1 MTVVIKP
8 KIGQQTPST
17 GGVKTDGTLA
27 GSSFHLVER
36 KTKRRLI
43 MSIQGAP
50 GKGKTHLSLT
60 APAPIAYMNFDFGT
74 EGVVDKPEF
83 RDKEIHLAD
92 YHLDFP
98 YTQPA
103 AKAVYDQFVTDYK
116 AALGST
122 VARTLVIDTATEGW
136 EVIRLA
142 KLGKLQNIM
151 PIMYA
156 PVNREYQE
164 LIRKAYYS
172 DVNLILIHKQ
182 KKSYVNEQWDGKYE
196 RAGFADTGYLVQVEV
211 EAYKE
216 DGVYKVRV
224 VKSRQ
229 NPGIEGQ
236 VIDNPTF
243 AKLGMAVFPDSKEED
258 WK

>member
-8 KIGQQTPST
+8 K
-17 GGVKTDGTLA
+17 VGTLPGA
-27 GSSFHLVER
+27 GQLVTNGSLEGSSFRLVER
-36 KTKRRLI
+36 KVRRRLI
-43 MSIQGAP
+43 ASIQGAP

-60 APAPIAYMNFDFGT
+60 APGPIAYCNFDFGT

-83 RDKEIHLAD
+83 AGKEIHLAD

-103 AKAVYDQFVTDYK
+103 AKGVYDQFTTDYK
-116 AALGST
+116 AALGSE
-122 VARTLVIDTATEGW
+122 VVRSVVIDTATEGW
-136 EVIRLA
+136 EIIRLA

-156 PVNREYQE
+156 PVNREYAE

-172 DVNLILIHKQ
+172 DANLILIHKQ
-182 KKSYVNEQWDGKYE
+182 KKEYVNEQWNGKYE
-196 RAGFADTGYLVQVEV
+196 RAGYGDTGYLVQVEV
-211 EAYKE
+211 EAFKE

-236 VIDNPTF
+236 VIDSPTF